1 MGGIAAAGAGIT
13 ENKITESMNIKK
25 KLPVILQLEHKVRL
39 VLAYQKI
46 LGSGN
51 STLSSAIHVI
61 FPETATVPVQYVR
74 NATVPLY
81 HIQIL

>member
-1 MGGIAAAGAGIT
+1 
-13 ENKITESMNIKK
+13 MNIKK

-51 STLSSAIHVI
+51 TTLSSAIHVI
-61 FPETATVPVQYVR
+61 FPETATVPVQYLREKRYRTALSYPNFVR
-74 NATVPLY
+74 SETFSF
-81 HIQIL
+81 